1 MSSSGL
7 FLLTDKWGFYYEN
20 YRREI
25 TSLTRSIRKSSIWEN
40 NSLSPYAWGFFPY
53 WSLYIGEIPNEAITT
68 PSNALSTLLYK
79 IDKSG
84 IPINIK
90 EVGIDSFKRLLLEM
104 CIREA
109 RWIGKHP
116 NSLKLQKVPIEEFE
130 QTFDYGLKD
139 ITKLDDFNQVVDWQN
154 SSFYQTSTENSNK
167 TWYINRILGFKTWK
181 PI

>member
-1 MSSSGL
+1 M
-7 FLLTDKWGFYYEN
+7 
-20 YRREI
+20 
-25 TSLTRSIRKSSIWEN
+25 RK
-40 NSLSPYAWGFFPY
+40 LK
-53 WSLYIGEIPNEAITT
+53 AITT
-68 PSNALSTLLYK
+68 LSNASTLLYK
-79 IDKSG
+79 IDQSG
-84 IPINIK
+84 VPINIK

-154 SSFYQTSTENSNK
+154 SSFYQATNQSSSV
-167 TWYINRILGFKTWK
+167 IS
-181 PI
+181 